1 MTEIAILLATNFAVL
16 IACMIVLWLISIRI
30 NDVSFIDSFWAAGF
44 IVVAG
49 VTFALT
55 PDGAEPRRLL
65 LLAITAV
72 WGIRLAGYLLWRWR
86 KEGPDKRYVAM
97 LRRAEP
103 GKVHQMTLRNV
114 FLMQGVL
121 LWLVSLPVQLGQV
134 SAVPAAL
141 GPLAFIGAGLAI
153 VGILFESIGDW
164 QMAGFKADPA
174 NHGKVMDRG
183 LWRFTRH
190 PNYFGD
196 ACVWWGLFLI
206 AAETTP
212 GLFSVI
218 SPILLTF
225 ILVKWSG
232 AALLERRMKRSRPEY
247 EDYIRRTSGF
257 IPMLPRRV
265 REGDSK
271 TPSTGQ

>member
-1 MTEIAILLATNFAVL
+1 MTDIAVLLATNFAVL
-16 IACMIVLWLISIRI
+16 IACMIVLWLISIRL
-30 NDVSFIDSFWAAGF
+30 NDVSFIDSFWATGF
-44 IVVAG
+44 VIVAG
-49 VTFALT
+49 LTHALT
-55 PDGAEPRRLL
+55 PDGAQPRRLL

-72 WGIRLAGYLLWRWR
+72 WGIRLASYLFWRWR

-114 FLMQGVL
+114 FLTQGVL

-141 GPLAFIGAGLAI
+141 GPLAFIGAALAI
-153 VGILFESIGDW
+153 IGILFESIGDW
-164 QMAGFKADPA
+164 QMARFKSDPA

-206 AAETTP
+206 AAEPTP

-218 SPILLTF
+218 SPLLLTF

-232 AALLERRMKRSRPEY
+232 AALLERRLKRSRPAY

-257 IPMLPRRV
+257 IPMPPRRV
-265 REGDSK
+265 REDSAT